1 MPEPLIQQEE
11 CICAPATATG
21 GAVAVLRL
29 SGEHADAI
37 ASKCWKSLGGKRVE
51 QLQPREMVLGAV
63 EGPDGV
69 IDPQC
74 MAVRMPA
81 PHSYTGEDVVEFHCH
96 GGAVCARAVLRELLR
111 AGARLARPG
120 EFTRRAFLNGKLDLT
135 QAEAVMDLV
144 SAGSDAAL
152 HLASRQLDGS
162 LGRKV
167 SEVQDALQ
175 DILAEVESRLDFP
188 EEELDFRPPKLLREQ
203 MEHIADELARL
214 AATRNQGE
222 VLRDGVSLVLAGP
235 PNVGKSSLLN
245 LLLGRDRAI
254 VSELPGTTRDT
265 IEAPAQIR
273 GIPFRLVDTAGVRA
287 DATDQ
292 VEHAGI
298 ERSRASIAEADLI
311 LWVYDAARP
320 YAEQTWPDWKHRGQ
334 LLFVAN
340 KCDLLPPGT
349 CSNQPPD
356 AEAIFVSALRNE
368 GIERLAAAMEQA
380 VLGGHPAQS
389 DIAVAAR
396 HADLFER
403 AASALA
409 QAAPAI
415 TDQDWEIAAIPIR
428 SAIAELGRITGKFT
442 PPDVLDT
449 IFSRF
454 CIGK

>member
-1 MPEPLIQQEE
+1 MSEPVIQQEE

-29 SGEHADAI
+29 SGENVDTI

-51 QLQPREMVLGAV
+51 QLPPREMTLGVFSGA
-63 EGPDGV
+63 EGV

-81 PHSYTGEDVVEFHCH
+81 PRSYTGEDIVEFHCH

-111 AGARLARPG
+111 AGARLAHPG

-152 HLASRQLDGS
+152 RLAGRQLDGT

-167 SEVQDALQ
+167 AELQDALQ

-188 EEELDFRPPKLLREQ
+188 EEELDFRPPETLCAQLGRVAE
-203 MEHIADELARL
+203 ELSRL
-214 AATRNQGE
+214 ASTRNQGE
-222 VLRDGVSLVLAGP
+222 VLRDGVALVLAGP

-273 GIPFRLVDTAGVRA
+273 GIPFRLVDTAGVRT
-287 DATDQ
+287 DASDA

-298 ERSRASIAEADLI
+298 ERSRASVAEAGLV
-311 LWVYDAARP
+311 LWVYDATQP
-320 YAEQTWPDWKHRGQ
+320 YAEQAWPNWEHNGAI
-334 LLFVAN
+334 LFVAN
-340 KCDLLPPGT
+340 KCDLLPSGT
-349 CSNQPPD
+349 PASQPP
-356 AEAIFVSALRNE
+356 EGRAIPVSALRNE
-368 GIERLAAAMEQA
+368 GIDQLVAAMEEA

-396 HADLFER
+396 HADLFEH
-403 AASALA
+403 AAEALTKA
-409 QAAPAI
+409 VSSLE
-415 TDQDWEIAAIPIR
+415 TQDWELAAVPIRAAI
-428 SAIAELGRITGKFT
+428 SELGRITGKFT